1 MATELE
7 DLKILQNAE
16 KIANAVWKRVVQWE
30 EFAKDV
36 VGKQMAR
43 ATDSIG
49 ANIAESY
56 GRFNYGEKL
65 QFLYYSRG
73 SLFEAKYWLNRALVR
88 ELMQADEVKA
98 YAARLSDI
106 ARQLNTFANSLK
118 SQRKANKI
126 QTKSIRE
133 PGAENVVEDWLDN
146 STPLFTDLEL
156 NWLDSRPLVSNLKS
170 LHHSTKPKRS
180 SS

>member
-7 DLKILQNAE
+7 DLKVLQNAE
-16 KIANAVWKRVVQWE
+16 NIADAVWKRVVQWE

-56 GRFNYGEKL
+56 GCFNYGEKI

-88 ELMQADEVKA
+88 ELMKADEVKS
-98 YAARLSDI
+98 YATRLSDV

-118 SQRKANKI
+118 SQRKDSKT
-126 QTKSIRE
+126 QSKSIRE
-133 PGAENVVEDWLDN
+133 SGSEYVVDAWLDDP
-146 STPLFTDLEL
+146 TPLFTEIEL
-156 NWLDSRPLVSNLKS
+156 NWLGNSSPVSNL
-170 LHHSTKPKRS
+170 
-180 SS
+180 

>member
-16 KIANAVWKRVVQWE
+16 NIADSVWKRVVQWE
-30 EFAKDV
+30 EFARDV

-73 SLFEAKYWLNRALVR
+73 SLFEAKFWLNRALTR
-88 ELMQADEVKA
+88 ELMQGDEVKA
-98 YAARLSDI
+98 YAARLSDV

-118 SQRKANKI
+118 SQRRE
-126 QTKSIRE
+126 TKTQSKTFRE
-133 PGAENVVEDWLDN
+133 PSGEYFVDDWLDDP
-146 STPLFTDLEL
+146 TPLFTDIEL
-156 NWLDSRPLVSNLKS
+156 DWLAALPAVSS
-170 LHHSTKPKRS
+170 LFVS
-180 SS
+180 

>member
-7 DLKILQNAE
+7 DLRILQNAE
-16 KIANAVWKRVVQWE
+16 NIADAVWKRVVQWE

-43 ATDSIG
+43 AIDSIG

-65 QFLYYSRG
+65 QFLYYARG
-73 SLFEAKYWLNRALVR
+73 SLFETKYWLNRALVR

-98 YAARLSDI
+98 YTARLSDV
-106 ARQLNTFANSLK
+106 ARQLNTFAGSLK
-118 SQRKANKI
+118 SQRKDNKL

-133 PGAENVVEDWLDN
+133 PSAEYIVDNWAED
-146 STPLFTDLEL
+146 STPLFTHLEL
-156 NWLDSRPLVSNLKS
+156 NWLES
-170 LHHSTKPKRS
+170 
-180 SS
+180 

>member
-7 DLKILQNAE
+7 DLKILQTAE
-16 KIANAVWKRVVQWE
+16 GIADAVWKRVVQWE

-73 SLFEAKYWLNRALVR
+73 SLFEAKFWLNRALAR
-88 ELMQADEVKA
+88 ELMQAEEIKA
-98 YAARLSDI
+98 YAARLSDV

-118 SQRKANKI
+118 SQRKDNKA
-126 QTKSIRE
+126 QSKSIRE
-133 PGAENVVEDWLDN
+133 PSAEYVIEDWLDD

-156 NWLDSRPLVSNLKS
+156 NWLTTLPTVSNL
-170 LHHSTKPKRS
+170 
-180 SS
+180 

>member
-16 KIANAVWKRVVQWE
+16 GIADAVWKRVVQWE

-56 GRFNYGEKL
+56 GRFNFGEKL

-73 SLFEAKYWLNRALVR
+73 SLFEAKFWLNRALAR
-88 ELMQADEVKA
+88 DLMKADEVKS
-98 YAARLSDI
+98 YAARLSV
-106 ARQLNTFANSLK
+106 
-118 SQRKANKI
+118 SQRRNI
-126 QTKSIRE
+126 LLTTGSTIRRLFL
-133 PGAENVVEDWLDN
+133 PIPN
-146 STPLFTDLEL
+146 STG
-156 NWLDSRPLVSNLKS
+156 
-170 LHHSTKPKRS
+170 
-180 SS
+180 

>member
-7 DLKILQNAE
+7 DLKILQNVE
-16 KIANAVWKRVVQWE
+16 SIADAVWKRVVQWE
-30 EFAKDV
+30 QFAKDV

-73 SLFEAKYWLNRALVR
+73 SLFETKYWLNRALAR
-88 ELMQADEVKA
+88 ELMRADEVKS
-98 YAARLSDI
+98 YARRLSDV

-118 SQRKANKI
+118 SQRKDNKA
-126 QTKSIRE
+126 QSKSIRE
-133 PGAENVVEDWLDN
+133 PGAEYVVDDWLDD
-146 STPLFTDLEL
+146 STPLFTNLEL
-156 NWLDSRPLVSNLKS
+156 NWLEAQPPVSNL
-170 LHHSTKPKRS
+170 
-180 SS
+180 

>member
-7 DLKILQNAE
+7 DLRILKTAE
-16 KIANAVWKRVVQWE
+16 EIADAVWKQVVTWD

-43 ATDSIG
+43 AIDSIG

-73 SLFEAKYWLNRALVR
+73 SLFETKYWLNRALVR
-88 ELMQADEVKA
+88 GLMQAEEVKE
-98 YAARLSDI
+98 YAARLSNV
-106 ARQLNTFANSLK
+106 ARQMNTFANSLK
-118 SQRKANKI
+118 SQRKDTKA
-126 QTKSIRE
+126 QSKSIRE
-133 PGAENVVEDWLDN
+133 QSAEYMIESLFDDSIL
-146 STPLFTDLEL
+146 LFTNEEL
-156 NWLDSRPLVSNLKS
+156 NWLEA
-170 LHHSTKPKRS
+170 
-180 SS
+180 

>member
-7 DLKILQNAE
+7 DLRILNTAE
-16 KIANAVWKRVVQWE
+16 EIADAVWKKVVTWD

-36 VGKQMAR
+36 IGKQMAR
-43 ATDSIG
+43 AIDSIG

-73 SLFEAKYWLNRALVR
+73 SLFETKYWLNRALIR
-88 ELMQADEVKA
+88 GLMPAEEVKD
-98 YAARLSDI
+98 YTSRLSDV

-118 SQRKANKI
+118 SQRKDSRL
-126 QTKSIRE
+126 QPKSIRE
-133 PGAENVVEDWLDN
+133 PGAEYVVNDWIDN
-146 STPLFTDLEL
+146 STPFFTDTELSWLE
-156 NWLDSRPLVSNLKS
+156 S
-170 LHHSTKPKRS
+170 
-180 SS
+180 

>member
-7 DLKILQNAE
+7 DLRILKTVE
-16 KIANAVWKRVVQWE
+16 EIADAVWKQVVVWD

-36 VGKQMAR
+36 VGKQITR
-43 ATDSIG
+43 AVDSVG

-73 SLFEAKYWLNRALVR
+73 SLFETKYWLNRALAR
-88 ELMQADEVKA
+88 NLMKTDEMKG
-98 YAARLSDI
+98 YATRLSDV

-118 SQRKANKI
+118 SQRKDNKT
-126 QTKSIRE
+126 QSKSVRE
-133 PGAENVVEDWLDN
+133 PSAEYFIEELFED
-146 STPLFTDLEL
+146 SIPLFTDTEL
-156 NWLDSRPLVSNLKS
+156 NWLEN
-170 LHHSTKPKRS
+170 
-180 SS
+180 

>member
-16 KIANAVWKRVVQWE
+16 NIADAVWKRVVQWD

-36 VGKQMAR
+36 VGKQMTKAV
-43 ATDSIG
+43 DSVG

-73 SLFEAKYWLNRALVR
+73 SLFEAKYWLNRALAR
-88 ELMQADEVKA
+88 ELMKADEVKA
-98 YAARLSDI
+98 YASRLSDV

-118 SQRKANKI
+118 SQRKD
-126 QTKSIRE
+126 TKVQSKTVRE
-133 PGAENVVEDWLDN
+133 PKVEYIVEDWLDD
-146 STPLFTDLEL
+146 SSPLFTNIEL
-156 NWLDSRPLVSNLKS
+156 DWLATSPAVSS
-170 LHHSTKPKRS
+170 LSSLISHPTKEFMK
-180 SS
+180 

>member
-7 DLKILQNAE
+7 DLKILQTAE
-16 KIANAVWKRVVQWE
+16 GIADAVWKRVVQWE

-36 VGKQMAR
+36 VGKQMTR
-43 ATDSIG
+43 AIDSVG

-88 ELMQADEVKA
+88 ELMEVEEVKT
-98 YAARLSDI
+98 YAARLSDV
-106 ARQLNTFANSLK
+106 ARQLNTFASSLK
-118 SQRKANKI
+118 SQRKDSKA
-126 QTKSIRE
+126 QSKSVRE
-133 PGAENVVEDWLDN
+133 SGAEYIIEDWLDN
-146 STPLFTDLEL
+146 SNSLFTDNEL
-156 NWLDSRPLVSNLKS
+156 NWLETLPSISS
-170 LHHSTKPKRS
+170 L
-180 SS
+180 